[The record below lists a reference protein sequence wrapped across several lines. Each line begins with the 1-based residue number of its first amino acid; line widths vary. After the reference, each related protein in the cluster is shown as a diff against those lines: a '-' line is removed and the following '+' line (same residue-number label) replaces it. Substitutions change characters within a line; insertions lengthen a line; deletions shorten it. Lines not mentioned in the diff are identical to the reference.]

1 MKITPSMDLS
11 ELAREMRT
19 EDLIAAGFMSGLL
32 TPLTGMDTQEVDPD
46 EWEYML
52 DEAFDKARDE
62 RAAEYLSRTINK
74 AQGEQP

>member
-19 EDLIAAGFMSGLL
+19 EDMIAAGFMSGLL
-32 TPLTGMDTQEVDPD
+32 TPLTGMDTQDVDPD

-62 RAAEYLSRTINK
+62 RAAEWICTGSVS
-74 AQGEQP
+74 